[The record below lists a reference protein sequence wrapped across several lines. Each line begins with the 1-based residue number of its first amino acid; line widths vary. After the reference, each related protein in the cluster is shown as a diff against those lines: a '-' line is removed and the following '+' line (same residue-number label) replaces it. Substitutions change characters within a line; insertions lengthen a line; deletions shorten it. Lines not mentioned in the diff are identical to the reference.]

1 MDVVKTI
8 INAETNTKF
17 IKVYKN
23 GFMEIPDVIYHILS
37 KDGKYII
44 TGSVLNTDY
53 PRVNC
58 FAEED
63 ESALSGFLDNSH
75 LDDYLDN
82 VRQLEDDQASIDE
95 VKTFVREA
103 KKVLPYLR
111 FDKSVEVWMRE
122 HQTS

>member
-1 MDVVKTI
+1 M
-8 INAETNTKF
+8 
-17 IKVYKN
+17 
-23 GFMEIPDVIYHILS
+23 
-37 KDGKYII
+37 
-44 TGSVLNTDY
+44 LNTDY

-63 ESALSGFLDNSH
+63 ESALLGFLDNSH